1 MSAINGTLY
10 AVFAGATPG
19 AMAVTE
25 RLFYCKNATLNVDV
39 DLPDCTTKESAGWA
53 RHLDGLRNWTIDYDG
68 VYDVG
73 TPATEITP
81 TEILA
86 AIIARSADQT
96 MAFIPAIM
104 GVATPGWSG
113 LGTFKN
119 IKIDAPQEGPMT
131 FSGSIVGNAALAL
144 FVA

>member
-1 MSAINGTLY
+1 MAAINGTLY
-10 AVFAGATPG
+10 AAFSGAVPG
-19 AMAVTE
+19 TMAATE
-25 RLFYCKNATLNVDV
+25 RLFYCKNATLNVNV
-39 DLPDCTTKESAGWA
+39 DLPDVTTKESAGWA
-53 RHLDGLRNWTIDYDG
+53 RHLNGLRDWTIDFDG
-68 VYDVG
+68 IYEPG

-86 AIIARSADQT
+86 SIIARSPDTT

-119 IKIDAPQEGPMT
+119 IKIDAPQEGPMA
-131 FSGSIVGNAALAL
+131 FSGQIVGNAPLAL
-144 FVA
+144 FEA

>member
-1 MSAINGTLY
+1 MAAINGTLY
-10 AVFAGATPG
+10 AVFSGATPG

-25 RLFYCKNATLNVDV
+25 RLFYCEGATLNVDV

-53 RHLDGLRNWTIDYDG
+53 RHLNGVRNWSIDYNG
-68 VYDVG
+68 KYDVG
-73 TPATEITP
+73 APATEVTP

-86 AIIARSADQT
+86 SIIARNADTT

-119 IKIDAPQEGPMT
+119 IKIDAPQEAPMT
-131 FSGSIVGNAALAL
+131 FSGSIAGNAPLAL
-144 FVA
+144 FAA

>member
-1 MSAINGTLY
+1 MAAINGTLY
-10 AVFAGATPG
+10 AAFSGATPG

-39 DLPDCTTKESAGWA
+39 DLPDASTKESAGWA
-53 RHLDGLRNWTIDYDG
+53 RHITGMRNWTIDYDG
-68 VYDVG
+68 VFDVG
-73 TPATEITP
+73 TIATEITP

-86 AIIARSADQT
+86 AIIARSADTT

-113 LGTFKN
+113 LGTFKG
-119 IKIDAPQEGPMT
+119 IKIDAPMEGPMT
-131 FSGSIVGNAALAL
+131 FSGSIVGNAPLAV
-144 FVA
+144 FAA